1 MQRIGVDINLN
12 INMALSGSWCGM
24 CRVPLSTFFSNTYF
38 IVNKLTNNTIKKTMI
53 SVVLLYFQQY
63 SPSF

>member
-38 IVNKLTNNTIKKTMI
+38 IVNKLTNYTIKK
-53 SVVLLYFQQY
+53 L
-63 SPSF
+63 